1 MTTVQLYESGCNL
14 SINVNGSKYNIRLS
28 QNDDMPIYHKFDDS
42 GAMIIENAHGKVI
55 FKSTDN
61 CTFMRLPIVNE

>member
-1 MTTVQLYESGCNL
+1 MNFAV
-14 SINVNGSKYNIRLS
+14 NVNGTKYNIRLS
-28 QNDDMPIYHKFDDS
+28 EDDMPISHKTDDC
-42 GAMIIENAHGKVI
+42 GATIIENAHGKVL